1 MINCG
6 LLETIKNISRESGFT
21 VAELL
26 VVMLGMHKEGL
37 GRASVSRKTSIGER
51 RIRRINEY
59 VKSLQKTRPELYEFI
74 TEGIHQASII
84 TQPVKQYLLTIFH
97 PVDPD
102 LLKKVESKI
111 VEIRDWIIVET
122 RDRECIEVIGIV
134 PDRIVFPLVP
144 EELSRRY
151 IELVPA
157 TLLENNSVLVLWRK
171 HIPLLYE
178 SAVLNALVNICT
190 ESMI

>member
-1 MINCG
+1 MINCS
-6 LLETIKNISRESGFT
+6 LLETIKNISRESGFAI
-21 VAELL
+21 AELL
-26 VVMLGMHKEGL
+26 VVILGMHKEGL
-37 GRASVSRKTSIGER
+37 GRVSVSRKTSIGER

-59 VKSLQKTRPELYEFI
+59 IKSLQKTRPELYEFI
-74 TEGIHQASII
+74 TESIHQASII

-97 PVDPD
+97 PVDPG

-122 RDRECIEVIGIV
+122 RDRECIEVIGV
-134 PDRIVFPLVP
+134 VLDRIIFPLVP

-157 TLLENNSVLVLWRK
+157 TLLEKNSVLVLWRK
-171 HIPLLYE
+171 HTPLLYE

-190 ESMI
+190 ESVI